1 MNQVSVKLIHTFNRG
16 DLPKIIKDKN
26 KGEHFKFLQVKKEYR
41 ISQEVIDDCLQDID

>member
-16 DLPKIIKDKN
+16 DLPKIIKEKN
-26 KGEHFKFLQVKKEYR
+26 KGEHFKLLQVKKEYR

>member
-26 KGEHFKFLQVKKEYR
+26 KGEHFKMLQVKKEHK
-41 ISQEVIDDCLQDID
+41 ISQDVIDDCLQDID

>member
-1 MNQVSVKLIHTFNRG
+1 MNQVSNKIIHTFNRG

-41 ISQEVIDDCLQDID
+41 ISQEVIDDCLKDVD

>member
-41 ISQEVIDDCLQDID
+41 LIKEVIDDCLKEID

>member
-16 DLPKIIKDKN
+16 DLKTLIKDKN
-26 KGEHFKFLQVKKEYR
+26 KAEHFKLLQVKKEYR